1 MTAILS
7 DSSMTLKIVAIVF
20 TGLLTLLLPLG
31 AQLFAHKKGGHW
43 RAFWAGAATFFVA
56 VMLAE
61 QAFHTAILTS
71 PLGEIL
77 LGNIGLYALYGAAAA
92 ALFEETARYIS
103 FSMLR
108 RFLPS
113 TWDGVSFGLGHGG
126 CEALLLVGLTM
137 VNNLVVLWAVAH
149 GDQSPAYVQAAQTLL
164 QTPASLFLL
173 SALERLSAILL
184 HVLNSVLV
192 YQAVRQY
199 NIRYY
204 LLALAF
210 HFVLDFA
217 AVVLQ
222 AYLPSVLLL
231 EAVVL
236 LLVVLMA
243 WLGLRVL
250 RPLLQPVE
258 EKPEKGSDEELN

>member
-1 MTAILS
+1 MTAMVS
-7 DSSMTLKIVAIVF
+7 SSMVLKIAAIVF

-31 AQLFAHKKGGHW
+31 AQLFIHKKGGQW
-43 RAFWAGAATFFVA
+43 KAFWAGVATFFVV
-56 VMLAE
+56 VMLVE
-61 QAFHTAILTS
+61 QGVHTAVLSS
-71 PLGEIL
+71 PLGAAIQ
-77 LGNIGLYALYGAAAA
+77 GNIWFYALYGAAAA
-92 ALFEETARYIS
+92 ALFEETGRYIS

-149 GDQSPAYVQAAQTLL
+149 GDQSAAYVQAAQTLAE
-164 QTPASLFLL
+164 TPASLFLL
-173 SALERLSAILL
+173 SAVERLSAMFL

-199 NIRYY
+199 NNRYY

-217 AVVLQ
+217 AVLLQRVL
-222 AYLPSVLLL
+222 STLLL
-231 EAVVL
+231 EIAVL
-236 LLVVLMA
+236 LLVALMIA
-243 WLGLRVL
+243 LGLYVL
-250 RPLLQPVE
+250 RPLLWPKE
-258 EKPEKGSDEELN
+258 EKSESGVDDWLK